1 MKLKVIVIIVLSLVV
16 LIAVITGEHFY
27 NMKVPGLN
35 GIEAEYTLTADGLYN
50 AFEEDEAKAM
60 SLYEGKVISVNGE
73 VISIKESE
81 NGMNVTLKAEK
92 AMLGGINCSFDDTKM
107 KLSKGENAT
116 IKGRCQGFLMDV
128 VLNNCVI
135 DE

>member
-1 MKLKVIVIIVLSLVV
+1 MKIKIIMITTLVIVVLLG
-16 LIAVITGEHFY
+16 LITANYYY
-27 NMKVPGLN
+27 NKKVPSLDS
-35 GIEAEYTLTADGLYN
+35 IEAEYTLTADELYN
-50 AFEEDEAKAM
+50 AFVEDENKAM
-60 SLYEGKVISVNGE
+60 SLYEGKVISVQGE

-81 NGMNVTLKAEK
+81 NGSNITLKAEN
-92 AMLGGINCSFDDTKM
+92 AMLGGINCSFDGTKI
-107 KLSKGENAT
+107 KLSKGENAS